1 MKDRPRYANILKALI
16 AKRSNAALTFN
27 TWGVYDKKE
36 GSDHDYKYKYDS
48 NLNPKKA
55 VDLLKSTL
63 KNKAIT
69 PNFYDN

>member
-1 MKDRPRYANILKALI
+1 MKDLI
-16 AKRSNAALTFN
+16 TST
-27 TWGVYDKKE
+27 DI
-36 GSDHDYKYKYDS
+36 YDS
-48 NLNPKKA
+48 NLNPKSA